1 MPFAVSYIALTVYPI
16 LLIFRSIFN
25 CQMHIRISFPKGSPF
40 YHLKTAEAV
49 RGKWQEAN
57 SCVSFKRRLYVPEGC
72 VPRKIAGQ
80 KISGRCELLTDE
92 AQAEEPGA
100 HGVFGVLVL
109 LGLRACRPHILC
121 HLA

>member
-1 MPFAVSYIALTVYPI
+1 M
-16 LLIFRSIFN
+16 
-25 CQMHIRISFPKGSPF
+25 
-40 YHLKTAEAV
+40 
-49 RGKWQEAN
+49 
-57 SCVSFKRRLYVPEGC
+57 PEGC

-109 LGLRACRPHILC
+109 LGLGAGGAHRLGPVSYT
-121 HLA
+121 HLDVYKRQADGRVLHALLQHCDLVAVAAAAEGGLPALPDTLWVFDGPRMLQHTCLLYTS